1 MPTLYVITGPAG
13 AGKSTVSR
21 KLAASKTKSAL
32 IEGDDIYGQI
42 VGGYID
48 PWKEGNY
55 LTTFWKSCLAQMKI
69 YLEDGFDV
77 VFNYIV
83 SPDQLAMVKSSLGDY
98 KIVFAVIM
106 VDPEVLLKRDSERPA
121 EFQMKE
127 RCLVLLDEFK
137 AHNYDPAFIVNTTN
151 MTVDEVVKVVDSE
164 DRFVV

>member
-1 MPTLYVITGPAG
+1 
-13 AGKSTVSR
+13 
-21 KLAASKTKSAL
+21 
-32 IEGDDIYGQI
+32 
-42 VGGYID
+42 
-48 PWKEGNY
+48 
-55 LTTFWKSCLAQMKI
+55 MKI
-69 YLEDGFDV
+69 YLDDGFDV

-83 SPDQLAMVKSSLGDY
+83 SPDQLAMIKNAFPDA

-137 AHNYDPAFIVNTTN
+137 AHNYDPSFIVNTTN